1 MVCPYSSN
9 SFCSRLSPE
18 LKGMLCECC
27 SKTHYPSGNVLS
39 KHRWRDRFTLL
50 LDGFIISV
58 DPNANADGKFIPL
71 ELIGNGRFGEYLLL
85 SDSGQRGRHLR
96 QRPDRGAVQR
106 QYRLCQGDVRWI
118 HSRYNEMAMAF
129 QEIGGGDA
137 LTKVKYLMRF
147 CREHG
152 IPQLTHAQ
160 IALATGLTRPTVTKT
175 IHNLIKIQPELFL
188 PRGDAP

>member
-1 MVCPYSSN
+1 
-9 SFCSRLSPE
+9 
-18 LKGMLCECC
+18 MLCECC

-71 ELIGNGRFGEYLLL
+71 ELIGNGRFL
-85 SDSGQRGRHLR
+85 STPESWTGVRLENISSLVILDSVVAIFDSARI
-96 QRPDRGAVQR
+96 GAL
-106 QYRLCQGDVRWI
+106 YNDNIDFVRAMCGGYI
-118 HSRYNEMAMAF
+118 AGYNEMAMAF

>member
-1 MVCPYSSN
+1 
-9 SFCSRLSPE
+9 
-18 LKGMLCECC
+18 
-27 SKTHYPSGNVLS
+27 
-39 KHRWRDRFTLL
+39 
-50 LDGFIISV
+50 
-58 DPNANADGKFIPL
+58 
-71 ELIGNGRFGEYLLL
+71 
-85 SDSGQRGRHLR
+85 
-96 QRPDRGAVQR
+96 
-106 QYRLCQGDVRWI
+106 
-118 HSRYNEMAMAF
+118 MAMAF